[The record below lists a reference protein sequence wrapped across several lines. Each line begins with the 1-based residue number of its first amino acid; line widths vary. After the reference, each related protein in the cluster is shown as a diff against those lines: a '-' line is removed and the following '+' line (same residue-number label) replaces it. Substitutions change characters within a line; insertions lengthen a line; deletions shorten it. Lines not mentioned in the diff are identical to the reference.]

1 MGEFHTDQTR
11 GEISGRNLI
20 KMLKV
25 LSLAVFSVFLLSAE
39 ARKIGKRNGKHA
51 GGKERSQT
59 TRRVYHVAETEE
71 SCGNYTE
78 LLSEEKP
85 SELCEEANT
94 TFCICVAR
102 ETLSEE
108 NSVTEKPE
116 WQFKCGACELKW
128 SVEKVETEEDTTEG
142 EKKTKTKKKRKEDR
156 TKMRKKL
163 KEKKTKSGK
172 KDNIK
177 KKSNSNKKEAKPR
190 SEN

>member
-1 MGEFHTDQTR
+1 MGAQ

-25 LSLAVFSVFLLSAE
+25 LSLAVFSILLLSADG
-39 ARKIGKRNGKHA
+39 RKIGKRNGKHA
-51 GGKERSQT
+51 GGKERSQA

-78 LLSEEKP
+78 LL
-85 SELCEEANT
+85 
-94 TFCICVAR
+94 
-102 ETLSEE
+102 
-108 NSVTEKPE
+108 TEKPE

-128 SVEKVETEEDTTEG
+128 SVEKVETEEETTEG
-142 EKKTKTKKKRKEDR
+142 EKKTKTKKEKKKLTKSEKKRKEDR

>member
-1 MGEFHTDQTR
+1 MGV
-11 GEISGRNLI
+11 
-20 KMLKV
+20 KV
-25 LSLAVFSVFLLSAE
+25 LSLAVFSILLLSTE

-51 GGKERSQT
+51 GGKERSRA

-102 ETLSEE
+102 ETISEE

-128 SVEKVETEEDTTEG
+128 RSGDRLKYFVEVFCFSFIVEKVEKEDETTEG
-142 EKKTKTKKKRKEDR
+142 
-156 TKMRKKL
+156 
-163 KEKKTKSGK
+163 
-172 KDNIK
+172 
-177 KKSNSNKKEAKPR
+177 
-190 SEN
+190 

>member
-1 MGEFHTDQTR
+1 MGV
-11 GEISGRNLI
+11 
-20 KMLKV
+20 KV

-71 SCGNYTE
+71 SCGNHTE

-102 ETLSEE
+102 ETVSEE

-142 EKKTKTKKKRKEDR
+142 EKKTKTKKEKKKLTKSEKKRKEDR